1 MLLGQVLCVTYVYR
15 AGSETAGIDLCASN
29 SDVWDTGIVGR
40 GEWVAQA
47 ANGLVI
53 DLRGVTPSMRRPL
66 VFAVID
72 RMVDLECEDSMVVI
86 CDHDPSGL
94 GYQLDLRRESR
105 GMFEFDCDQRLDGAW
120 VALIRR
126 RLR

>member
-1 MLLGQVLCVTYVYR
+1 MGHVCMASAYDLSTRQ
-15 AGSETAGIDLCASN
+15 AGIRLDPSN
-29 SDVWDTGIVGR
+29 SPCGGGSREVGDS
-40 GEWVAQA
+40 VAHA
-47 ANGLVI
+47 ANGLVM
-53 DLRGVTPSMRRPL
+53 DLRGVTPSVRRPL
-66 VFAVID
+66 VFAVVD
-72 RMVDLECEDSMVVI
+72 KMVDVECDDSMVVI

-105 GMFEFDCDQRLDGAW
+105 GLFEFDCDQRLDGAW

>member
-1 MLLGQVLCVTYVYR
+1 MQESPSERLIFHSRGTSTRERR
-15 AGSETAGIDLCASN
+15 AGM
-29 SDVWDTGIVGR
+29 
-40 GEWVAQA
+40 AQS
-47 ANGLVI
+47 ANGMVLDI
-53 DLRGVTPSMRRPL
+53 RGVTPAMRRPL
-66 VFAVID
+66 VFAVVD
-72 RMVDLECEDSMVVI
+72 RMVDIDCRDSIVVI

-126 RLR
+126 RIV

>member
-1 MLLGQVLCVTYVYR
+1 MT
-15 AGSETAGIDLCASN
+15 
-29 SDVWDTGIVGR
+29 
-40 GEWVAQA
+40 QA
-47 ANGLVI
+47 ANGMVMDI
-53 DLRGVTPSMRRPL
+53 RGVTPAMRRPL
-66 VFAVID
+66 VFAVVD
-72 RMVDLECEDSMVVI
+72 RMVDIDCHDSIVVI

-126 RLR
+126 RIA